1 MPLFASYSLLIR
13 FLFAS
18 HSSHHQIHS
27 CKISIIFVSVYFI
40 TKQIRV
46 SFNTNNNS
54 SSSCLLW
61 PLTSLSF
68 LYIFYY
74 YYFFYEGLL
83 VVDSLAVYMYFVL
96 SAREMSSRRLARQCY
111 YIYIEVL
118 WRQLG
123 PVRSCNVVVHQVH
136 HLRQEFEGQTLIG
149 WD

>member
-111 YIYIEVL
+111 YIL
-118 WRQLG
+118 
-123 PVRSCNVVVHQVH
+123 
-136 HLRQEFEGQTLIG
+136 TLQIYFLALFLSFIIFMLLSFIFSTIFILYCTYLT
-149 WD
+149 DE